1 MTHARRHIRAFLED
15 GPHAGE
21 TVAVDP
27 EDGGNAP
34 RRITLE
40 SPARRPG
47 LGDATELSPDTG
59 GGPSGAVTYQLHRAD
74 TEIGIWRYRVV
85 PPGQMPS

>member
-1 MTHARRHIRAFLED
+1 MED

-21 TVAVDP
+21 TVTVDP
-27 EDGGNAP
+27 EDRGDAP

-47 LGDATELSPDTG
+47 LGDATELSPDPRD
-59 GGPSGAVTYQLHRAD
+59 GPEGTVTYLLHGAD
-74 TEIGIWRYRVV
+74 TDIGIWRYRVAR
-85 PPGQMPS
+85 PGQTPP